1 MQSEEINVIIMSKSP
16 NYIYLTVISTP
27 TVNSMYIIYFYLSS
41 NKSVNLPK
49 IISIIKITSIET
61 FSVEIER
68 KIKKKKKVLSWLEWT
83 NFLSFTIRRME
94 K

>member
-61 FSVEIER
+61 FSDEIER
-68 KIKKKKKVLSWLEWT
+68 KIKKKKKYYLDWNGQIFCHSP
-83 NFLSFTIRRME
+83 
-94 K
+94 